1 MEKLQK
7 GASYP
12 AVNDSEVKDIL
23 IAFPESVSEQK
34 SIVAK
39 LDALSY
45 ETKKLESIYKQK
57 IADLNELKKSV
68 LRKAFSG
75 EL

>member
-1 MEKLQK
+1 MKKLQK

-12 AVNDSEVKDIL
+12 AVNDSEVKNIF
-23 IAFPESVSEQK
+23 ITFPKSISEQK

-39 LDALSY
+39 LDALST
-45 ETKKLESIYKQK
+45 ETKKLEAIYKQK
-57 IADLNELKKSV
+57 LADLEELKKAV
-68 LRKAFSG
+68 LKKAFSG